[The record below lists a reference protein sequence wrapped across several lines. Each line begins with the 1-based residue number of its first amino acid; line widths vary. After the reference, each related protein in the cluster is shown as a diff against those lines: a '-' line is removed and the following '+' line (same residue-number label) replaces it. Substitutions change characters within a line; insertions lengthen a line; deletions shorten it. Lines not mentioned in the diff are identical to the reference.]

1 MKENVMQGN
10 NELCDRVLC
19 IAFGPPPSALS
30 TRAATTLVAHQQSQV
45 PAKPDLFWNF
55 LLANVPS
62 ATTMGICLPKMT
74 LSDALPAIMST
85 APMSSGSSI
94 PWLEAVTDL
103 AIASQ
108 SPYSSQQQFDEIVD
122 ELLAAGEP
130 LHVPLMWSLS
140 MLSQSHK
147 CKACC

>member
-30 TRAATTLVAHQQSQV
+30 TRPATTLVAHQQSQV
-45 PAKPDLFWNF
+45 PATPGLFWNF

-62 ATTMGICLPKMT
+62 TMGMRLPKMT

-94 PWLEAVTDL
+94 PWLEAVTEL
-103 AIASQ
+103 ATASQ
-108 SPYSSQQQFDEIVD
+108 SPWTSQQQFDEIVE

-130 LHVPLMWSLS
+130 LHVLPLM
-140 MLSQSHK
+140 
-147 CKACC
+147 